1 MLFGTHGSRTPP
13 HRDCNAHRGA
23 RRGQGRRRR
32 RVGSHARSVCW
43 CLTRRV
49 AGCVV
54 TRRHAVE
61 AAPTGSTGRS
71 PLARHRRR
79 IAHLYVFF
87 IRVVPALFGGGL
99 RASRHDRVMTRMR
112 PCARSSAQV
121 RGARPRRPRRLPAII
136 VMGRPILPGKER
148 QEKGRRVLP
157 SRILCRAGGRG
168 GLEPAGHSAH
178 FPNNVASRWV
188 LQPPWKHGRIAQRLG
203 GAGSPR
209 SLRLRHDVLVR
220 EIDAR
225 TADLGSVSFDG
236 QKAGCC
242 PENNLTT

>member
-1 MLFGTHGSRTPP
+1 
-13 HRDCNAHRGA
+13 
-23 RRGQGRRRR
+23 
-32 RVGSHARSVCW
+32 
-43 CLTRRV
+43 
-49 AGCVV
+49 
-54 TRRHAVE
+54 
-61 AAPTGSTGRS
+61 
-71 PLARHRRR
+71 
-79 IAHLYVFF
+79 
-87 IRVVPALFGGGL
+87 
-99 RASRHDRVMTRMR
+99 
-112 PCARSSAQV
+112 
-121 RGARPRRPRRLPAII
+121 
-136 VMGRPILPGKER
+136 MGRPILPGKER

-236 QKAGCC
+236 QKAGC
-242 PENNLTT
+242 PENNLTTGRYLVRLHSQIALRYEKDIDRRRRGGSVSDRCWMHARERMAASFCLLSVSDRWMTCP